1 MPDGVIV
8 KAYGLPPV
16 DEREAL
22 RYAGCRGEADEKTR
36 ALLKECIMQTE
47 FSVGGRVCYRVL
59 SVDEAF
65 GLFPSAKTSRAWTKR
80 LAGCEKAV
88 VFAATIGIAMDRLFE
103 RYANVSVTKAAL
115 FQALGAERVEAL
127 CDEFCGALQ
136 AEFFPQGLYTRPRFS
151 PGYGD
156 FPLTEQKTVFAVLD
170 PPRKIGVS
178 LNDSLLMSPTKS
190 VTAIVGLTKTPCAGK
205 ADCKDCAKTDCAY
218 RNE

>member
-1 MPDGVIV
+1 MPDGVLV

-22 RYAGCRGEADEKTR
+22 RYAGHRGEADEKTR
-36 ALLKECIMQTE
+36 DLLRECIAQTE

-59 SVDEAF
+59 SAEEAF
-65 GLFPSAKTSRAWTKR
+65 ALFPAAKTSKTWSKR
-80 LAGCEKAV
+80 LEGCEKAV
-88 VFAATIGIAMDRLFE
+88 VFAATVGIAMDRLFE
-103 RYANVSVTKAAL
+103 RYAAVSVSKAML

-127 CDEFCGALQ
+127 CDKFCNALQ
-136 AEFFPQGLYTRPRFS
+136 AEYAPQGLYPRPRFS

-156 FPLTEQKTVFAVLD
+156 FPLAEQRTVFALLD
-170 PPRKIGVS
+170 PSRKIGLS

-190 VTAIVGLTKTPCAGK
+190 VTAVVGLAKTLCAGK
-205 ADCKDCAKTDCAY
+205 ADCKACAKTDCAY